1 MFHNA
6 VRARKMYKTR
16 RENPIK
22 RDFIRLYRFSRNN
35 VEWMAEHFLGVEN
48 DEETRGARLDAFTKM
63 KIFLRYAADPGF
75 QIGVAEDIGVSQPTV
90 SCAVKLVTEKIV
102 DKAHL
107 WIRFP
112 QVEGQTFFLSFSD

>member
-1 MFHNA
+1 
-6 VRARKMYKTR
+6 
-16 RENPIK
+16 
-22 RDFIRLYRFSRNN
+22 
-35 VEWMAEHFLGVEN
+35 MAEHFLGVEN
-48 DEETRGARLDAFTKM
+48 DEKTRGAHLDAFTKM

-90 SCAVKLVTEKIV
+90 SCAVKWVTEKIV

-112 QVEGQTFFLSFSD
+112 QVEGQTFFLSFND